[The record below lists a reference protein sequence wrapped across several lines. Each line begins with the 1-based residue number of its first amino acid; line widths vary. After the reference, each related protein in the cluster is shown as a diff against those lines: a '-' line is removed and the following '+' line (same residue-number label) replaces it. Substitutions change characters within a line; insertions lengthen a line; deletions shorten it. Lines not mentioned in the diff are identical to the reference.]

1 MPDKKISIR
10 DIAEKSGVS
19 VATVSR
25 VINQNGRY
33 SAETEARV
41 RQIMEEYNYVPNLLA
56 RGLRQQQ
63 VPEIGIIVP
72 DITNEF
78 FGRLVVQIESELF
91 EHGYTLT
98 ICNTNEDRMIER
110 RYLEMIRAKQMCG
123 LIRISHEHLREE
135 ELIDIPTVYLDRIPE
150 NIKYTGQCIS
160 VESDH
165 EQGGYIATKELIKQ
179 GCRNV
184 GIVLHD
190 AEISTKAHEMRY
202 IGYKRALEEANIEFD
217 VKKVIRVKRA
227 DCQNGGRAALEF
239 IERRGLPDGLFCT
252 SDLLAVGALDEFLKH
267 GVNVPEQVRI
277 VGYDNISLAKMMMIP
292 ITTISHPE
300 HTMVDITCRYFLSAF
315 AKEESEL
322 QKKKRIVLPV
332 ELIKRETA

>member
-110 RYLEMIRAKQMCG
+110 RYLEMIRLKTAV
-123 LIRISHEHLREE
+123 LLATALRIGAW
-135 ELIDIPTVYLDRIPE
+135 IGGADDR
-150 NIKYTGQCIS
+150 
-160 VESDH
+160 
-165 EQGGYIATKELIKQ
+165 
-179 GCRNV
+179 
-184 GIVLHD
+184 D
-190 AEISTKAHEMRY
+190 A
-202 IGYKRALEEANIEFD
+202 
-217 VKKVIRVKRA
+217 
-227 DCQNGGRAALEF
+227 
-239 IERRGLPDGLFCT
+239 
-252 SDLLAVGALDEFLKH
+252 DLLYDFGINLGLAFQLKDDLLDVYGDERTF
-267 GVNVPEQVRI
+267 G
-277 VGYDNISLAKMMMIP
+277 
-292 ITTISHPE
+292 
-300 HTMVDITCRYFLSAF
+300 
-315 AKEESEL
+315 
-322 QKKKRIVLPV
+322 KRIGGDISCNKKTYLLIHARQLARGDDAA
-332 ELIKRETA
+332 ELARWLATDVPSREKIEAVTALYDRLGVRRICEDKMEQYYKQAVASLDNVSVSADKKQELRKLADKLMLRNE